1 MAKEE
6 TRAERAEREAGARRA
21 AAIGALLESK
31 VKSTG
36 RVSRKP
42 NDAAALLK
50 AFTAEPAPIDSV
62 SVGELV
68 SATSAAAGTVF
79 GMVFDIDVV
88 QKRLVLLDGDG
99 NPTLTLST
107 TELTMQSV
115 KKKRTVE
122 VDYPGQP
129 STAVVLHRVQ
139 EVNDDETPIS
149 AAAAAPPPK
158 PGQLGFRMGPH

>member
-1 MAKEE
+1 
-6 TRAERAEREAGARRA
+6 
-21 AAIGALLESK
+21 
-31 VKSTG
+31 
-36 RVSRKP
+36 
-42 NDAAALLK
+42 
-50 AFTAEPAPIDSV
+50 
-62 SVGELV
+62 
-68 SATSAAAGTVF
+68 
-79 GMVFDIDVV
+79 MVFDIDVV

-107 TELTMQSV
+107 TELTIARVVVQSV

-149 AAAAAPPPK
+149 AAAGAPPPK

>member
-1 MAKEE
+1 M
-6 TRAERAEREAGARRA
+6 
-21 AAIGALLESK
+21 
-31 VKSTG
+31 KSTG

-50 AFTAEPAPIDSV
+50 AFTAEPAPIESV

-107 TELTMQSV
+107 TELTIARVVVQSV